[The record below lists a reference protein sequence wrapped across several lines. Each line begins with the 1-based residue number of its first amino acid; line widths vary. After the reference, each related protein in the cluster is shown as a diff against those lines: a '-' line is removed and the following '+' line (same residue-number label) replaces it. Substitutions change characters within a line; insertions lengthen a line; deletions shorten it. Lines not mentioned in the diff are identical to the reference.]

1 MDWSKTKT
9 IFIVTFL
16 LLNSFLVYQ
25 LIQKQNASELNV
37 RAEMTLQQRF
47 EDNNIRITENL
58 PDEIN
63 EGRHIVGK
71 RTPVPQEAI
80 DAVDEEEILFPDEHA
95 MGVVLDEPYSISNDN
110 VNEDIGSFL
119 ESEIY
124 NGEQYRFA
132 SWDQENQNLVFYQ
145 TYQGSTVY
153 TDQEEQLVLFLN
165 DEGDV
170 TSYLQSFLEVEEHGR
185 KRELLSP
192 LKAIESLLNEQLL
205 TFNSV
210 VSQVEL
216 GYYSYFSPLGESQ
229 VFAPMYRIEIDE
241 ESFYLVN
248 AIDGGIQE
256 LTDSATRRMKIL
268 VKSPG
273 KMKRNKRSEY
283 NVFKVQCTSKRE
295 YR

>member
-119 ESEIY
+119 ESEVY

-145 TYQGSTVY
+145 TYQGSTIY

-256 LTDSATRRMKIL
+256 LTDSAHQENEDT
-268 VKSPG
+268 
-273 KMKRNKRSEY
+273 SEE
-283 NVFKVQCTSKRE
+283 SRE
-295 YR
+295 NEEE